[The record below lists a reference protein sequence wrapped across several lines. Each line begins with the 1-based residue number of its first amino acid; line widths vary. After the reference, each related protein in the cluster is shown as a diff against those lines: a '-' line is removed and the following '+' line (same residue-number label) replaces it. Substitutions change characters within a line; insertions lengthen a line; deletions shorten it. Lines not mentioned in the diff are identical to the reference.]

1 MIQKE
6 EKFFVII
13 TFYPPFMM
21 ISCFRLSCTVLG
33 QTVYCGSVQFNSII
47 DFAKGVLWQ
56 KKICKTK
63 QM

>member
-1 MIQKE
+1 MKAA
-6 EKFFVII
+6 
-13 TFYPPFMM
+13 FYPK
-21 ISCFRLSCTVLG
+21 ISYTVLG